1 MREGT
6 LMDNSQDREEYKQA
20 GPVNAAAALSPQQ
33 PEEAPEELT
42 VSEVEAAPAP
52 KKDRL
57 LKAIYLVGA
66 IAAACLLVGLL
77 DPAVKALMIA
87 LCALMGV
94 TAALLAIARS
104 GHWEVFWY
112 GFGRVLVLLLRFIFE
127 ILLDVLLHSGSG
139 SRGGSSRGSGG
150 FGGFGGARGGGGRT
164 SGGGAGRRK

>member
-1 MREGT
+1 
-6 LMDNSQDREEYKQA
+6 MDDPADREEYKQA
-20 GPVNAAAALSPQQ
+20 GPVNAAAALSPQK

-42 VSEVEAAPAP
+42 VSEIETAPAPAP
-52 KKDRL
+52 KKDKL

-66 IAAACLLVGLL
+66 VAVACLLFGLL
-77 DPAVKALMIA
+77 DPAVRALMIA

-112 GFGRVLVLLLRFIFE
+112 GFGRVLIVLLRFIFE

-139 SRGGSSRGSGG
+139 SHGGSSRGS
-150 FGGFGGARGGGGRT
+150 GGFGGARGGGGRT